1 VELRQ
6 LRHFVALAE
15 EAGFTKAADRE
26 LIVQSGLSSSIRTL
40 ERDVGSE
47 LFIRG
52 SRPVRLTSAGQALL
66 PAARRILQEADR
78 GLRIVRDVSGLVSG
92 PFSIGMIQ
100 IHAPFESCELVGWM
114 ATFAQEHAGLDI
126 SVRQLDR
133 ERTLALVAAGE
144 MDCAVVH
151 GAPASYPGLR
161 IRRLASVPLALL
173 APLNSDFSDL
183 SLKDLD
189 GMRFVDTYPGF
200 ESRDLVDAA
209 FAARGLSRRI
219 GCEVTDLATVVE
231 LVRAGLGVALVPQN
245 ADVAGSGLRLIPLTG
260 DELNLT
266 VDFVMPSGSGA
277 SPAALAFAE
286 RLTDGYL
293 AHA

>member
-1 VELRQ
+1 MELRQ
-6 LRHFVALAE
+6 LRHFIALAE
-15 EAGFTKAADRE
+15 EASFTKAADRE

-47 LFIRG
+47 LFLRG

-92 PFSIGMIQ
+92 PFSIGMVQ
-100 IHAPFESCELVGWM
+100 IHAPFASCEIVGWM
-114 ATFAQEHAGLDI
+114 AAFAEDHPGLDI

-133 ERTLALVAAGE
+133 EHTLSLVAAGE

-151 GAPASYPGLR
+151 NAPTSYPGLR
-161 IRRLASVPLALL
+161 IRRLAELPLALL
-173 APLNSDFSDL
+173 TSHKSDFSDL
-183 SLKDLD
+183 SLEDLD

-209 FAARGLSRRI
+209 FAARGLTRRI

-231 LVRAGLGVALVPQN
+231 LVRAGLGVALVPCN
-245 ADVAGSGLRLIPLTG
+245 ADVTACGLRLIPLAG
-260 DELNLT
+260 DELSLT
-266 VDFVMPSGSGA
+266 VDFVMPSGSAA
-277 SPAALAFAE
+277 SPAALAFAD